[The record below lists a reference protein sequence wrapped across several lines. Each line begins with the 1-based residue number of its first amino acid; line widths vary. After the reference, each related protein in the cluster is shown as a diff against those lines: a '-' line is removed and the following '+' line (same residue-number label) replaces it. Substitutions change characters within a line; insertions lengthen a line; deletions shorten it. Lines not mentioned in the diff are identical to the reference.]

1 MCMSSVKKVIVHC
14 FLCMCTISLFFT
26 STPVFAQIMSP
37 GAMLNLEV
45 GRMLDL
51 SSGFYNT
58 LEQYKR
64 LEHKLIPTN
73 MLIPVIK
80 DVDNTGRLGKEW
92 SVEIAPH
99 MQTTRKQILSYNIL
113 FQQKFND
120 IQQQIQNENKERILQ
135 ILETVQSDIT
145 IQKQGVMKFLTAIQ
159 SFRNNVVISSRQLQN
174 DCIPIQV
181 IIDIEEEKQGY
192 PVIGENILLNRVLD
206 IINYIN
212 GVNGGTVGLLNNL
225 ETMNTN
231 WLTLEAKLQSL
242 IQNIKDASDI
252 SMNFISADVQIV
264 KENWENIYNN
274 IHQLYWEAK

>member
-1 MCMSSVKKVIVHC
+1 MSSVKKVIVYC
-14 FLCMCTISLFFT
+14 FLCMCTISLFFN

-37 GAMLNLEV
+37 GAMINLEA

-64 LEHKLIPTN
+64 LEHKLIPTDI
-73 MLIPVIK
+73 LILVIK
-80 DVDNTGRLGKEW
+80 HVDNTGMLGREW

-99 MQTTRKQILSYNIL
+99 MQTTRKHILSYNTL

-120 IQQQIQNENKERILQ
+120 IQQQIQNKNKEKILQ
-135 ILETVQSDIT
+135 ILETIKSDIT

-159 SFRNNVVISSRQLQN
+159 GFRNNVGINSRQLQN

-192 PVIGENILLNRVLD
+192 SVLGENILLNCVLD

-212 GVNGGTVGLLNNL
+212 
-225 ETMNTN
+225 
-231 WLTLEAKLQSL
+231 
-242 IQNIKDASDI
+242 DASDI

-264 KENWENIYNN
+264 KENWGNIYNN
-274 IHQLYWEAK
+274 IHQLYWEAD

>member
-1 MCMSSVKKVIVHC
+1 MSSVKKVIVHC

>member
-1 MCMSSVKKVIVHC
+1 MPSVKKIIVHC
-14 FLCMCTISLFFT
+14 FLCICAISSFFN

-64 LEHKLIPTN
+64 LEHRRIPTDI
-73 MLIPVIK
+73 LISVTK
-80 DVDNTGRLGKEW
+80 HVDNTGSLGKEW
-92 SVEIAPH
+92 YIEIAPH
-99 MQTTRKQILSYNIL
+99 MQTIRKQILSYNTT
-113 FQQKFND
+113 FQQKFSD
-120 IQQQIQNENKERILQ
+120 IQKQIQNKDKERILQ
-135 ILETVQSDIT
+135 ILETIQSDIT
-145 IQKQGVMKFLTAIQ
+145 IQKQEVTKFLTTMQ
-159 SFRNNVVISSRQLQN
+159 GFRNNVGTNSRQLQN
-174 DCIPIQV
+174 ACIPMQV

-212 GVNGGTVGLLNNL
+212 GVNGGAVGLLNTL
-225 ETMNTN
+225 EAMNTN

-252 SMNFISADVQIV
+252 SMNFISADMQIV
-264 KENWENIYNN
+264 KENWDNIYNN
-274 IHQLYWEAK
+274 THQLYWEVD

>member
-1 MCMSSVKKVIVHC
+1 MSSVKKVIVHC
-14 FLCMCTISLFFT
+14 FLCMCTISLLFT
-26 STPVFAQIMSP
+26 SIPVFAQIMSP
-37 GAMLNLEV
+37 GAMVNLEV

-64 LEHKLIPTN
+64 LEHKLIPTDI
-73 MLIPVIK
+73 LISVIK

-99 MQTTRKQILSYNIL
+99 MQTTRKQILSYNTL

-120 IQQQIQNENKERILQ
+120 IQQQLQNENKERILQ
-135 ILETVQSDIT
+135 ILETIQSDIT

-174 DCIPIQV
+174 DYIPIQV

-192 PVIGENILLNRVLD
+192 SVIGENILFNRVLG

-225 ETMNTN
+225 EIMNTN

-252 SMNFISADVQIV
+252 SMNFISADVQFV

-274 IHQLYWEAK
+274 IHQLYWEAE

>member
-1 MCMSSVKKVIVHC
+1 MCMSSVRKVIIHC

-64 LEHKLIPTN
+64 LEHKLIPTDI
-73 MLIPVIK
+73 LIPVIK

-135 ILETVQSDIT
+135 ILENVQSDIT
-145 IQKQGVMKFLTAIQ
+145 IQKQGVMEFLTAIQ

-274 IHQLYWEAK
+274 IHQLYWEAE

>member
-1 MCMSSVKKVIVHC
+1 MSSVKKVIVHC
-14 FLCMCTISLFFT
+14 FLCMCTISLLFT
-26 STPVFAQIMSP
+26 SIPVFAQIMSP

-64 LEHKLIPTN
+64 LEHKRIPTDI
-73 MLIPVIK
+73 LISVIK

-99 MQTTRKQILSYNIL
+99 MQTTRKQILSYNTL

-120 IQQQIQNENKERILQ
+120 IQQQLQNENKERILQ
-135 ILETVQSDIT
+135 ILETIQSDIT

-174 DCIPIQV
+174 DYIPIQV

-192 PVIGENILLNRVLD
+192 SVIGENILLNRVLD

-225 ETMNTN
+225 EVMNTN

-252 SMNFISADVQIV
+252 SMNFISADVQFV

-274 IHQLYWEAK
+274 IHQLYWEAE

>member
-1 MCMSSVKKVIVHC
+1 MSSVKKVIVHY
-14 FLCMCTISLFFT
+14 FLCMCTISLLFT

-64 LEHKLIPTN
+64 LEHKLIPTDI
-73 MLIPVIK
+73 LISVIK

-99 MQTTRKQILSYNIL
+99 MQTTRKQILSYNTL

-135 ILETVQSDIT
+135 ILETIQSDIT

-174 DCIPIQV
+174 DYIPIQV
-181 IIDIEEEKQGY
+181 ILDIEEEKQGY

-252 SMNFISADVQIV
+252 SMNFISADVQFV

-274 IHQLYWEAK
+274 IHQLYWEAE